1 MTTLA
6 WLTLWGKKLGFDV
19 LEYSCMPK
27 GELSDLIDL
36 YLASEGMVE
45 IRKNINEG
53 SFLPRELR

>member
-1 MTTLA
+1 
-6 WLTLWGKKLGFDV
+6 
-19 LEYSCMPK
+19 MPK

-36 YLASEGMVE
+36 YLASEGLVE